1 VDRER
6 GEVNGC
12 RDFGLGV
19 LHNDDSPAYGSCYF
33 VDTIPDCSICL
44 MISDYI
50 GPNKISIVI
59 RARADVETLRIP
71 SSSHCLADSCVRQV
85 QHPQY
90 AVDLGDRFDA
100 AVYMRMRLSVFG

>member
-1 VDRER
+1 MRAMNLVVLTSWLPHTVRHHKSSRFLSRFFSEKQRAASLRDCPGGFSLEKATSRARAFQCRGSER

-44 MISDYI
+44 MISDY
-50 GPNKISIVI
+50 
-59 RARADVETLRIP
+59 
-71 SSSHCLADSCVRQV
+71 
-85 QHPQY
+85 
-90 AVDLGDRFDA
+90 
-100 AVYMRMRLSVFG
+100 